1 MYVYLFIYYY
11 IYTYLHI
18 YIFGMRVETTRAKFR
33 QDPIP
38 FVRSGDAAPAGGLC
52 LPTKV
57 QPRPARESTQPARHH
72 GDLESDFITVGSDSI
87 PFLSR

>member
-1 MYVYLFIYYY
+1 MYIYLFIIIFIL
-11 IYTYLHI
+11 IYI

-72 GDLESDFITVGSDSI
+72 GDLESE
-87 PFLSR
+87 LSL